1 MHSDILLQIAIAIVA
16 ATVCAIVAKWSR
28 QPLILGYIL
37 AGIIIGPGE
46 GLGWIS
52 THEIEPISEL
62 GLILLLF
69 MIGLEIDLKKL
80 REAGTTMVAVGIGQF
95 VICVGLGLAVFPR
108 LGFSSGEGSY
118 AAVYLAI
125 ASALSSTMI
134 VVKLL
139 YDKAELDTAAGR
151 ITLGIL
157 VFQDIWAILFIAVQK
172 ELHDPT
178 AAILFFSLSKGVG
191 LVAFSLLASRF
202 VLPVLFRSIAKVP
215 ELLVIG
221 ALAWCFFVVLVAADL
236 GLSREMGALV
246 AGISLSTFPYNIDVV
261 AKVISLRD
269 FFITL
274 FFVTLGTKIP
284 RPTTELLALATA
296 GSIFLV
302 ASRFVSIVPILQ
314 LFRRGNR
321 ASILPA
327 INLAQI
333 SEFSLVICTL
343 GVALGHIEPRVLAV
357 VVFMLVITSVSS
369 TYAIMFSSQILNWIN
384 PWLKRFGMHDLD
396 DTSVRLPAELAKPIV
411 FVGFFR
417 TASSLL
423 HELLAWNP
431 HLADDIERA
440 GLQSAGEGGAGPT
453 GDPRG
458 LRRHQPPRHAGPC
471 ERRVRAGA
479 RVHDPRQS
487 PQGNDQPAAAAE
499 AAVSRPRG
507 DDHRHDGRAR
517 PGARALSRGG
527 ELRLLPAADECARA
541 GGGRPRCAHRPHR
554 RGAAGGDGGAVR
566 AGGGHPVGLSRSP
579 RR

>member
-46 GLGWIS
+46 GLGWIT

-95 VICVGLGLAVFPR
+95 VICVGLGLAVFPQ
-108 LGFSSGEGSY
+108 LGFPTGEGNY

-157 VFQDIWAILFIAVQK
+157 VFQDIWAILFLAVQK
-172 ELHDPT
+172 ELNDPT
-178 AAILFFSLSKGVG
+178 AAVLFFSLSKGVG

-221 ALAWCFFVVLVAADL
+221 ALAWCFFVVLVASDL
-236 GLSREMGALV
+236 GLSREMGALI

-269 FFITL
+269 FFIVL

-284 RPTTELLALATA
+284 RPTTELLVVATA

-302 ASRFVSIVPILQ
+302 ASRFLSIVPILQ

-369 TYAIMFSSQILNWIN
+369 TYAIQFSSQILNRIN
-384 PWLKRFGMHDLD
+384 PWLKRIGMADLD

-417 TASSLL
+417 VASSLL
-423 HELLAWNP
+423 HELLAWNARLVDEIGVVDFNP
-431 HLADDIERA
+431 QVKEELDRRGIHAVYGDISHLDTLD
-440 GLQSAGEGGAGPT
+440 
-453 GDPRG
+453 
-458 LRRHQPPRHAGPC
+458 HANVGHAQVLLCTIPDSLLK
-471 ERRVRAGA
+471 GTT
-479 RVHDPRQS
+479 
-487 PQGNDQPAAAAE
+487 N
-499 AAVSRPRG
+499 
-507 DDHRHDGRAR
+507 
-517 PGARALSRGG
+517 
-527 ELRLLPAADECARA
+527 LRLLRKLRSLAPEATIIVTTDVLDQARELY
-541 GGGRPRCAHRPHR
+541 RE
-554 RGAAGGDGGAVR
+554 GASFVY
-566 AGGGHPVGLSRSP
+566 SP
-579 RR
+579 RLMSVRELAEVVLDARIGLIDAARREATEELFERAEVLP